1 MRETRVGS
9 GWGVSIAEPAG
20 RSPSS
25 RRVIA
30 VAPVLSLLAAC
41 GGDGDEPTSTPAASG
56 GEPATEAPSNTP
68 EAVASPTDSSEPE
81 ATEAPT
87 PAGAGDGDRAVL
99 DRWHIPGHSDAQVRH
114 DNGRERADT
123 HCDAGLQRP
132 GSGLGLRRDA
142 GRLTLLVRR

>member
-9 GWGVSIAEPAG
+9 GWGAHLGQPVNRRAVLRRAAG
-20 RSPSS
+20 
-25 RRVIA
+25 VIA

-81 ATEAPT
+81 ATEA
-87 PAGAGDGDRAVL
+87 
-99 DRWHIPGHSDAQVRH
+99 
-114 DNGRERADT
+114 
-123 HCDAGLQRP
+123 
-132 GSGLGLRRDA
+132 
-142 GRLTLLVRR
+142 